1 MEIVILGAFCLSL
14 LVCITADI
22 SIIAALI
29 FGLVLFWCYGLKKG
43 FSLLNLLRMSFSGI
57 CTVKNILITFILIG
71 IMTAMWRQ
79 SGTIA
84 VIVSYASKLIT
95 PSVFLVAA
103 FILCCF
109 VSVLTGTAFGTAAT
123 MGVICATMGQA
134 MDINTVLTG
143 GAVLAG
149 SYFGDRCS
157 PISTSAILVS
167 TLTKTDLFGNIKNM
181 IKTAIVPFLLS
192 CIVYIILGRV
202 FTGEGS
208 VPDLAG
214 IFSKEFDMS
223 LVCVLPAVLILVLSV
238 LKINVKI
245 AMSAAIICSIP
256 ICIFVQGWDI
266 KEFFTLSVFGFESAD
281 SVIAPMMNGGGIVS
295 MLKATCIVCLSA
307 SYCDIFRKTGLLDK
321 AQDGV
326 YSLSQKT
333 NSYFAAFCTSAVTGM
348 IACNQTLTIMLTH
361 QLCAK
366 TESDS
371 ERFALNI
378 EDSAVVMA
386 SLVPWSIASNV
397 ALSSVS
403 CPQSSIIC
411 AFFLYLLPLCRL
423 ISGVL
428 ENKKK

>member
-22 SIIAALI
+22 SIIWALL

-43 FSLLNLLRMSFSGI
+43 FSLTSLFKMSLAGI
-57 CTVKNILITFILIG
+57 STVKNILITFMLIG
-71 IMTAMWRQ
+71 VMTAMWRQ

-84 VIVSYASKLIT
+84 VIVSYASRLIT

-134 MDINTVLTG
+134 MEINTLLTG

-167 TLTKTDLFGNIKNM
+167 TLTKTDLFVNIKNM
-181 IKTAIVPFLLS
+181 IKTAVVPFFMS
-192 CIVYIILGRV
+192 CAIYLALGSV
-202 FTGEGS
+202 FAGKGS

-214 IFSKEFDMS
+214 IFSREFEMK
-223 LVCVLPAVLILVLSV
+223 LVCVLPAALILLLSV
-238 LKINVKI
+238 LKVNVKI
-245 AMSAAIICSIP
+245 AMGAAIVCAVP

-266 KEFFTLSVFGFESAD
+266 KEFFTLAVFGFESSDGA
-281 SVIAPMMNGGGIVS
+281 VAPMMNGGGIVS
-295 MLKATCIVCLSA
+295 MVKAACIVCMSA
-307 SYCDIFRKTGLLDK
+307 SYSDIFRKTGLLDK
-321 AQDGV
+321 IKSSV
-326 YSLSQKT
+326 YRLSQKT
-333 NSYFAAFCTSAVTGM
+333 SSYFAAFCTSAVTGM

-361 QLCAK
+361 QLCDG
-366 TESDS
+366 TESDK

-397 ALSSVS
+397 ALSSVN
-403 CPQSSIIC
+403 CPQTSIAF
-411 AFFLYLLPLCRL
+411 AFFLYLLPICRL
-423 ISGVL
+423 IGGGL
-428 ENKKK
+428 RKKKK